1 MTSKCFI
8 FIDVVCGWMFDICL
22 EQSTYMSGT
31 DNLSHKCII
40 GRALNSDQ
48 DLPVSEISVDR
59 KAFEYYNISL
69 YWRHWYFCFVNTYS
83 VKSKNIINKISKN
96 FFTTICPSS
105 YYYIHVQMTSSY
117 FIYIINIYLQTCT
130 HIHSIYKVLFDLT
143 CEPVFFFYYPSQ
155 KTIV

>member
-8 FIDVVCGWMFDICL
+8 FIDVVYGWMFDICL
-22 EQSTYMSGT
+22 EQST

-83 VKSKNIINKISKN
+83 VKSKNIINKFSKKN
-96 FFTTICPSS
+96 FTTICPSS

-143 CEPVFFFYYPSQ
+143 YMRTGIFFHYPSQ